1 MKKILEWLG
10 QDGLLHIVV
19 CSILVGALNIVMPL
33 WMAVVITAV
42 VGVAKEFVYDKWLK
56 KGTFE
61 IKDLVCDLIG
71 ILIGCL

>member
-10 QDGLLHIVV
+10 QDALLHIVV

-33 WMAVVITAV
+33 WLAVVITAV

>member
-33 WMAVVITAV
+33 WLAVVITAV
-42 VGVAKEFVYDKWLK
+42 VGGAKEFVYDKWLK

-61 IKDLVCDLIG
+61 IKDLVCNLIG

>member
-33 WMAVVITAV
+33 LLAVVITAV

>member
-33 WMAVVITAV
+33 WLAVVITAV

-56 KGTFE
+56 KGAT
-61 IKDLVCDLIG
+61 
-71 ILIGCL
+71 

>member
-33 WMAVVITAV
+33 WLAVVITAV

>member
-1 MKKILEWLG
+1 M
-10 QDGLLHIVV
+10 V

-33 WMAVVITAV
+33 WLAVVITAV

>member
-1 MKKILEWLG
+1 MRKILEWLG

-19 CSILVGALNIVMPL
+19 CSILVSALNIVMPL
-33 WMAVVITAV
+33 WLAVVITAV
-42 VGVAKEFVYDKWLK
+42 VGVAKEVVYDKWLK